1 MSGHLDGQKRC
12 KMNIEK
18 SLQEIM
24 NTALEHANPIDPAAE
39 DWQYVHA
46 IAYDILRGLNKE
58 VE

>member
-1 MSGHLDGQKRC
+1 MT
-12 KMNIEK
+12 IEK

-46 IAYDILRGLNKE
+46 IAYDILRLLNKE
-58 VE
+58 VKG